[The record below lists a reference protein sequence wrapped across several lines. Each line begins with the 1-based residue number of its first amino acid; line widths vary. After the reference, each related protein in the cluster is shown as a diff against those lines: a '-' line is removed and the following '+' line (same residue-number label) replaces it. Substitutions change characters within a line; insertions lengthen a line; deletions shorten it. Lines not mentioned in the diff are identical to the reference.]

1 MIFLDTSAIVAL
13 ANRADPRHAEA
24 KALLAGVADPGI
36 LLTHNYTIT
45 EAFALLHRRL
55 GLAVALRFERDLA
68 QFQVVWI
75 DRRLHESA
83 VKSLARKG
91 TRRCSLVDAVSFL
104 VMRERGIDTA
114 FAFDADFER
123 EGFKTLGG

>member
-1 MIFLDTSAIVAL
+1 MIFFDTSAIVAL
-13 ANRADPRHAEA
+13 ANRADQRHAEA
-24 KALLAGVADPGI
+24 KALLAGIDPGS

-83 VKSLARKG
+83 VKNLARKG
-91 TRRCSLVDAVSFL
+91 TRRSSLVDEVSFL

-123 EGFKTLGG
+123 EGFRTLGG

>member
-24 KALLAGVADPGI
+24 KVLLARIDPGI
-36 LLTHNYTIT
+36 LLTHSYTIT

-55 GLAVALRFERDLA
+55 GLSVALRFQKDLA

-75 DRRLHESA
+75 DRRLHEAA
-83 VKSLARKG
+83 VKSLSRKG
-91 TRRCSLVDAVSFL
+91 TRHSSLVDEVSFL

-114 FAFDADFER
+114 FAFDADFTR
-123 EGFKTLGG
+123 EGFQTLG